1 MHNLMEEYGKI
12 VITAVVGIFIIGLLS
27 GFLFNTWKSNGIYK
41 DTGHLPTITLKS
53 GNKTVKMK
61 PGTTY
66 NARNNVTVTDRKD
79 GTIASNK
86 VNIKVEQVD
95 RNGRTTISKLGTTGN
110 TISVNANYRYYNIIY
125 KVTNSRGYKA
135 EKRMKLLVTGRT
147 A

>member
-41 DTGHLPTITLKS
+41 DTGHLSGNQEFQAKSPLPTITLKS

-66 NARNNVTVTDRKD
+66 NARKQCNC
-79 GTIASNK
+79 
-86 VNIKVEQVD
+86 
-95 RNGRTTISKLGTTGN
+95 
-110 TISVNANYRYYNIIY
+110 YR
-125 KVTNSRGYKA
+125 
-135 EKRMKLLVTGRT
+135 
-147 A
+147 